1 MGFIKGIMGAVMY
14 LITYPLLLLI
24 MLFKMVTASKAEP
37 VGMVSAAS
45 DAVKA
50 FTDMQ
55 SAVNDIQSAVDGV
68 SNPKEKGKFEDVKA

>member
-24 MLFKMVTASKAEP
+24 MLFKTVTASKAEP
-37 VGMVSAAS
+37 IGMVSAAG

-50 FTDMQ
+50 FSDMKQ
-55 SAVNDIQSAVDGV
+55 AVDDIQSAVDGV
-68 SNPKEKGKFEDVKA
+68 SDTENKGKFSDVKA